1 VSFLEFSK
9 ITTYRRAGAVRRYH
23 TETLLRPE
31 TVAEHSA
38 NVAFLCSILDPECA
52 TALIY
57 SALIHDTAEIYTGDI
72 PYPFKKQ
79 HADMGK
85 YVNAVEKGFLLNHGL
100 YVELTEEQVQVL
112 KAADMLD
119 LVLKCLEEARLGN
132 RTLENVYRTGIAVLA
147 TLQLP
152 PVVRAKLDSIVE
164 QLGASSQQEI

>member
-1 VSFLEFSK
+1 
-9 ITTYRRAGAVRRYH
+9 
-23 TETLLRPE
+23 
-31 TVAEHSA
+31 
-38 NVAFLCSILDPECA
+38 
-52 TALIY
+52 
-57 SALIHDTAEIYTGDI
+57 
-72 PYPFKKQ
+72 
-79 HADMGK
+79 MGK